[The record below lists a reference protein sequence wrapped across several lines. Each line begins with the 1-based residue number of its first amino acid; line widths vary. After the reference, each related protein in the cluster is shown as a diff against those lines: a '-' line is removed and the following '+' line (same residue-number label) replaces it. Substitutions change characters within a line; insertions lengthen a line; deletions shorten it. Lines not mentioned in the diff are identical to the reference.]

1 MNRMLMSRL
10 EQELKLY
17 ARMILKAKWCLK
29 VERKWN
35 LEKQLIESL
44 RMTESYMIMKQN
56 YYPNLNIMIM
66 KLI

>member
-1 MNRMLMSRL
+1 
-10 EQELKLY
+10 
-17 ARMILKAKWCLK
+17 MILKAKWCLK